1 MIELYF
7 PAFLKAYADR
17 SWCCGAVGFG
27 DMVPMTFVGRFAV
40 LVMIC
45 VGVVLIPVQASQV
58 YTQLQARRVTLG
70 ETAYHNT
77 PWVI

>member
-1 MIELYF
+1 
-7 PAFLKAYADR
+7 
-17 SWCCGAVGFG
+17 
-27 DMVPMTFVGRFAV
+27 MVPMTFVGRFAV

-70 ETAYHNT
+70 ETDCELQSCLLHGKCLLEETALMKAVVAFILHA
-77 PWVI
+77 